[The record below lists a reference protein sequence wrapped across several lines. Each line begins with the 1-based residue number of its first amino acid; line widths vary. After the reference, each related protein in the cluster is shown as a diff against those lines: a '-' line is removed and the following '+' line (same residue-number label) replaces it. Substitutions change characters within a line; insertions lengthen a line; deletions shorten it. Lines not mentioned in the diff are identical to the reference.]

1 MQHAW
6 LSTYTNFFRNDALFN
21 TAFLNQRFWN
31 DVLFQLHK
39 EQVVNTGSAGSHKY
53 NSVRVWGVNVTFYS
67 MWTTF
72 TQLLRP
78 GMFSSILCSVLV
90 LPSSLALKATSLSLS
105 ARHSLL
111 CVVHIWKVPCG
122 FLRVEYYP
130 HPPRTRKVVNYALQ
144 ANLTPVIWCSSVL
157 RLLSPV
163 TEMPKSKAQL
173 KAMCVLDQRQTD
185 WTVSTKQLFGG
196 VTFFKKL

>member
-1 MQHAW
+1 MQHAR
-6 LSTYTNFFRNDALFN
+6 LSTYTNFFRNDDLIN
-21 TAFLNQRFWN
+21 IAFLNQRLWN

-39 EQVVNTGSAGSHKY
+39 EQLLNAGS
-53 NSVRVWGVNVTFYS
+53 VWGVNVTFHS

-90 LPSSLALKATSLSLS
+90 LSSSLALKATSLSLS

-111 CVVHIWKVPCG
+111 WVVHIWKVPCG

-130 HPPRTRKVVNYALQ
+130 HPPWTGKVVNYALQ
-144 ANLTPVIWCSSVL
+144 ANLTPVIWSSSIL
-157 RLLSPV
+157 RLLSPG

-173 KAMCVLDQRQTD
+173 KAMCVLEQRQTD
-185 WTVSTKQLFGG
+185 WMGGTKQLFEG
-196 VTFFKKL
+196 VTFSKKLKLY